1 MKYTLSRIL
10 CVAFCCMLYAIKTYA
25 VAPLPGSGLV
35 EPKRPRAPFEIVFHD
50 SKTNVQRVA
59 PKQSAPQINMAP
71 RGLLMLVEFKD
82 VTFDPLNT
90 QQAFDSLAN
99 GENYTY
105 NGATGSCQAYFKAQS
120 NGQYVPEFDVVGP
133 LKLPQS
139 TAYYGANDD
148 YGNDQYVVDLVIDA
162 CSAADQIGIDFEQ
175 YDNNKDGMVDFVYI
189 IYAGYAES
197 EGGGE
202 RPSYIWPHN
211 WDLISA
217 LYYGYSNKEDYYANS
232 DTDYKLPSFDG
243 KLVNAYACSNELR
256 MATKKRAGIGTICHE
271 FSHVLGLPDY
281 YLTVTDSETNPN
293 QRLTPGAWSLMGYGN
308 YLNDGNTPPNYS
320 VYDKYFL
327 GWVTPEV
334 LSKTQELTIPADGE
348 SYFMLTRNEKHVDAG
363 AYRTDT
369 VYYLE
374 NRQQEGWDTYL
385 PGHGML
391 IWQVI
396 FDEKDWFNNC
406 PNDYVPRYRLIS
418 AVSASSPFTE
428 DKQKPEVPFP
438 GSKNITKYA
447 PFSHNGLY
455 NIQESNGLITCEFS
469 TTTIPSSVENLPV
482 TLSGQWYNIFGQP
495 IDPKTYKGIAIQ
507 NNKKYLLR

>member
-10 CVAFCCMLYAIKTYA
+10 CVAFCCMLYTIKIYA
-25 VAPLPGSGLV
+25 VAPIPGSGLV

-71 RGLLMLVEFKD
+71 RGLLMLVEFSD

-133 LKLPQS
+133 LVLPQT
-139 TAYYGANDD
+139 TAYYGANDA

-162 CSAADQIGIDFEQ
+162 CSAADQSGVDFSQ
-175 YDNNKDGMVDFVYI
+175 YDNDNNGIVDFVYI

-197 EGGGE
+197 EGGDE
-202 RPSYIWPHN
+202 RPSDIWPHN

-217 LYYGYSNKEDYYANS
+217 LYYGYSNKKDYYANS

-256 MATKKRAGIGTICHE
+256 IATNKRAGIGTICHE

-281 YLTVTDSETNPN
+281 YLTTENPSN
-293 QRLTPGAWSLMGYGN
+293 QQRLTPGAWSLMGYGN

-320 VYDKYFL
+320 IYDKYYL
-327 GWVTPEV
+327 GWVTPTV
-334 LSKTQELTIPADGE
+334 LAESQSLTLYADGE
-348 SYFMLTRNEKHVDAG
+348 TGYMLTSNEKHVDQG

-374 NRQQEGWDTYL
+374 NRQLEGWDTFL

-396 FDEKDWFNNC
+396 FNEEDWYNNC
-406 PNDYVPRYRLIS
+406 PNDYLPRYRLIS
-418 AVSASSPFTE
+418 AVTASSPYTTT
-428 DKQKPEVPFP
+428 KPKPEVPFP

-447 PFSHNGLY
+447 PFSHNGLA
-455 NIQESNGLITCEFS
+455 NIQETNGVITCEFT
-469 TTTIPSSVENLPV
+469 TTTIHSAVENVQVLRV
-482 TLSGQWYNIFGQP
+482 GLWYNVLGQP
-495 IDPKTYKGIAIQ
+495 IDPTSYKGVAIHE
-507 NNKKYLLR
+507 NKKYLL